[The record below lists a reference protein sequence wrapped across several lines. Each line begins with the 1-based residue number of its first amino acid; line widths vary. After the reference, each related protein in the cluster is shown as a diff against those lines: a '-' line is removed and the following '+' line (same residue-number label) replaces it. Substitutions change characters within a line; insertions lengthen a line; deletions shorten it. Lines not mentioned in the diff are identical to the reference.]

1 LFGVKPLV
9 YPAALPL
16 CLQRQI
22 EFGVLPVHCPPSEPT
37 GGHWL
42 VADQALTLVD
52 LAMEGAIT
60 APCIAPDGTLAGV
73 VGVAN
78 AGARTFTDAEQES
91 LLAHGRR
98 LAQVRAAARVA
109 DSGTELRHMP

>member
-1 LFGVKPLV
+1 
-9 YPAALPL
+9 
-16 CLQRQI
+16 
-22 EFGVLPVHCPPSEPT
+22 
-37 GGHWL
+37 
-42 VADQALTLVD
+42 
-52 LAMEGAIT
+52 
-60 APCIAPDGTLAGV
+60 V